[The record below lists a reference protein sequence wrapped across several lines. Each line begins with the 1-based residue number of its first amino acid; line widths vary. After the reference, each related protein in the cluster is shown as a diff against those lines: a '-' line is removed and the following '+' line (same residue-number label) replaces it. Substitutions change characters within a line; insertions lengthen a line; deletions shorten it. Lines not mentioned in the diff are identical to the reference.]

1 MTFDKLPAVEGS
13 VACMTCGAGARSD
26 LSMARTIA
34 VGFGSAGYS
43 RDGVTLW
50 SEGGE
55 EFEACPTVADVEAI
69 AKADPCHD
77 WRISFFA
84 PLYEAEYQR
93 QGDGVWILVRKGE
106 GFA

>member
-1 MTFDKLPAVEGS
+1 MFEKLPAVNGS
-13 VACMTCGAGARSD
+13 VACLTCGAGARSD
-26 LSMARTIA
+26 LNMDRTIC

-43 RDGVTLW
+43 RDGQCLW
-50 SEGGE
+50 QEDSD
-55 EFEACPTVADVEAI
+55 EFEDCPTVAGVEAL
-69 AKADPCHD
+69 AKADPDHD

-93 QGDGVWILVRKGE
+93 QADGIWVLIRKGE

>member
-1 MTFDKLPAVEGS
+1 MFEKLPAVDGS
-13 VACMTCGAGARSD
+13 IARLTCGAGARSD
-26 LSMARTIA
+26 LSMDRTIA

-43 RDGVTLW
+43 RDGQCLW
-50 SEGGE
+50 QEGGD
-55 EFEACPTVADVEAI
+55 EFEDCPTVADVEAL
-69 AKADPCHD
+69 AKADPDHD

-93 QGDGVWILVRKGE
+93 QADGIWVLIRKGE